1 MLSLSIALYLQLA
14 EVIIRISQKLQVL
27 LIRLKIA
34 IKKIVPNLSLLFL
47 LIQQF
52 RLRQFMMHELCSLE
66 ERFIVRSCRPSLL
79 HILILLFQELV
90 QLLVLL
96 GYAAGVGPLL
106 RCWLLEK

>member
-1 MLSLSIALYLQLA
+1 
-14 EVIIRISQKLQVL
+14 
-27 LIRLKIA
+27 
-34 IKKIVPNLSLLFL
+34 
-47 LIQQF
+47 
-52 RLRQFMMHELCSLE
+52 MMHELCSLE

-106 RCWLLEK
+106 RCWLLEE